1 MTVETNSA
9 NKCSDDENLNV
20 KLSKV
25 CDPEEDESEDAALRR
40 ERRLMQ
46 NRKSA
51 KKCRLKKKAE
61 FSKLSSGVD
70 GIQQENVDL
79 KVKLNDITV
88 MLY

>member
-1 MTVETNSA
+1 
-9 NKCSDDENLNV
+9 
-20 KLSKV
+20 
-25 CDPEEDESEDAALRR
+25 
-40 ERRLMQ
+40 MQ

-79 KVKLNDITV
+79 KVKVSSDSNFKVASDQKRAPLKLLIRIGWAAYNLLFQI
-88 MLY
+88 